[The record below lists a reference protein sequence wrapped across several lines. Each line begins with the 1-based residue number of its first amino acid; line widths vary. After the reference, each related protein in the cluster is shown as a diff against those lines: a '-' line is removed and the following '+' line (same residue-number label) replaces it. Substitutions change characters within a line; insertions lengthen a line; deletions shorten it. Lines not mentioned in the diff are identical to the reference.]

1 MDEKK
6 ISYKTLIDGDIPPW
20 VMRFIKGVGKA
31 INKYGMIK
39 SGDTVLIAASGGK
52 DSLALAL
59 ALSLRR
65 KWLPVSYNLEAVMID
80 WIEHPID
87 PEYREKLKTYFKDLD
102 IDLTIVDEKQY
113 PESFKG
119 EFNCYL
125 CSRNRRRILFQ
136 WADEH
141 NEKLIAMGHHLD
153 DLVETTMMNLCFR
166 GKFSTMLPVQEFFDG
181 KMHIIRPMI
190 ETKENVTQ
198 RLKEVYDIPVV
209 KPVCPF
215 DQTNIRAK
223 LKPVVKEL
231 CHIDK
236 LTREHI
242 YAAHTFSYNLLD
254 KESVIWRTQ
263 IIKIS
268 ENKHVDKTIIYVLL

>member
-1 MDEKK
+1 MDEEKK
-6 ISYKTLIDGDIPPW
+6 SYLDLINGDIPPW

-39 SGDTVLIAASGGK
+39 ANDKVLIAASGGK

-65 KWLPVSYNLEAVMID
+65 KWLPVSYELEAVMID
-80 WIEHPID
+80 WIEHPIEK
-87 PEYREKLKTYFKDLD
+87 EYREKLNSYFSALD
-102 IDLTIVDEKQY
+102 INLTIVDEKQY
-113 PESFKG
+113 PESFNG

-153 DLVETTMMNLCFR
+153 DLVETTMINLCFR

-181 KMHIIRPMI
+181 KMHIIRPLI
-190 ETKENVTQ
+190 ETKENVTK
-198 RLKEVYDIPVV
+198 RLVELYDLPAV

-215 DQTNIRAK
+215 DQTNIRAR
-223 LKPVVKEL
+223 LKPIIKEL
-231 CHIDK
+231 CHLDK
-236 LTREHI
+236 LTREHV
-242 YAAHTFSYNLLD
+242 YSAHSFPYNLLNEKKD
-254 KESVIWRTQ
+254 EEI
-263 IIKIS
+263 
-268 ENKHVDKTIIYVLL
+268 